1 MSLEP
6 SQIRIALTLI
16 YSILSWGFGGFDYML
31 YALFA
36 FMVLDYI
43 SGIVVAIKTKK
54 LSSNI
59 GFRGIGKK
67 VMILVMVAVG
77 NLIDISI
84 IGSGHT
90 CRSVVIAFYS
100 ANEAISILENAS
112 NLGLPLPEKIKA
124 VLEQFGENKKTK

>member
-6 SQIRIALTLI
+6 SHIRIALALI
-16 YSILSWGFGGFDYML
+16 YSTLNWVFGGFDYMF
-31 YALFA
+31 YALLT

-43 SGIVVAIKTKK
+43 SGIFVAIKTKK

-77 NLIDISI
+77 NLIDIAI

-90 CRSVVIAFYS
+90 CRTLVIAFYS

-124 VLEQFGENKKTK
+124 VLEQLGEHKNFE